1 MGKKFLTTMAI
12 MIAITLA
19 APSIFAASSF
29 WSRSVVPDK
38 AACFYDSD
46 TGDYISI
53 ATKKVANLAGRGY
66 TLKVA
71 AVNGMAFLSTAY
83 AGYIQLSGTAEA
95 WKGKRIRLDGT
106 KVRWKNNYVELIGGT
121 GTDMRTISLRWETNT
136 YEGPWFWMEVYDPA
150 TGNSYNYSSTST
162 SMTKINC
169 KDLSK
174 L

>member
-19 APSIFAASSF
+19 APSIFAASSG
-29 WSRSVVPDK
+29 WERSVVPDK

-53 ATKKVANLAGRGY
+53 ATKKVANLAIRGY

-71 AVNGMAFLSTAY
+71 AVNGVARLSTASVY
-83 AGYIQLSGTAEA
+83 YMLPSGTAEA
-95 WKGKRIRLDGT
+95 WKGKDIRSDGT
-106 KVRWKNNYVELIGGT
+106 KVRWKDNYVDLVGGT
-121 GTDMRTISLRWETNT
+121 GTDMRTIALGWGTDT
-136 YEGPWFWMEVYDPA
+136 YYGPWFSMEVYDPA
-150 TGNSYNYSSTST
+150 TATLYYSSPSW
-162 SMTKINC
+162 TKINC

>member
-71 AVNGMAFLSTAY
+71 AVNGMARLSTAS
-83 AGYIQLSGTAEA
+83 ADSMLLSGTALA
-95 WKGKRIRLDGT
+95 GKGKRLLADGT
-106 KVRWKNNYVELIGGT
+106 RARWKSNHVELVGGT
-121 GTDMRTISLRWETNT
+121 GTDMRTIVLDWGTDT
-136 YEGPWFWMEVYDPA
+136 DEGPRFSMKVYDPA
-150 TGNSYNYSSTST
+150 TTTYYNYPSPST

>member
-19 APSIFAASSF
+19 APSIFADSSS

-66 TLKVA
+66 TRKVA
-71 AVNGMAFLSTAY
+71 AVNGMARLSTPF
-83 AGYIQLSGTAEA
+83 AGYIQLSGTATAE
-95 WKGKRIRLDGT
+95 KGKYIRLDGT
-106 KVRWKNNYVELIGGT
+106 RARWKNNYVDLIGGT
-121 GTDMRTISLRWETNT
+121 GTDMRTIALDWGTDT
-136 YEGPWFWMEVYDPA
+136 YYGPWFSMEVYDPA
-150 TGNSYNYSSTST
+150 TATYYNYSSTST